1 MAASPR
7 PRKPWRTSLEKPQN
21 KVVGPESSS
30 LIAALAAV
38 VGQGGVLTQPAD
50 RAYYE
55 RDWRG
60 LVQNPACAVVL
71 PNTTQQVAE
80 IVKICAAHGVSI
92 VPQGGNTGLVAGA
105 VPIAGPPQLILCLN
119 RMNRI
124 RALDLA
130 ANYITAE
137 AGLTL
142 AELQSAAAEAGRFFP
157 VSFGAEGSA
166 RIGGVISTNAG
177 GMQVLSYGSMRAQV
191 LGLEVVL
198 ADGRIWDGLN
208 ACPKDNTGY
217 DLKQLFIG
225 AEGTLGI
232 ITAACLRLYPA
243 IAARSSALVGTA
255 SPEAALR
262 LFQAARAAAGSG
274 LTLCEYMDGDSL
286 ALGAAHIAGGALPFA
301 APGYL
306 LLEVSAPDS
315 AHAPGATLES
325 VLTQALEQGM
335 ASDAVIAQSER
346 ERLHFI
352 ALREAISE
360 GELAAGGAVKH
371 DISVPLGKIPAMVAA
386 VRALVAEK
394 YPDCRPNIFG
404 HVGDGNLHINIRPPE
419 GQSMADLASRK
430 VAITADIEA
439 LAVSMGGSF
448 SAEHG
453 IGQFQLAGM
462 AAHKSPVAL
471 DLMRAVKHALDPAN
485 LLNPGKTIP
494 GAG

>member
-1 MAASPR
+1 
-7 PRKPWRTSLEKPQN
+7 LEKPQN

-71 PNTTQQVAE
+71 PNTTQQAAE

-453 IGQFQLAGM
+453 IGQFRLAGM

>member
-1 MAASPR
+1 M
-7 PRKPWRTSLEKPQN
+7 
-21 KVVGPESSS
+21 SSG
-30 LIAALAAV
+30 LIEALHAIL
-38 VGQGGVLTQPAD
+38 GQGGLLTSPED
-50 RAYYE
+50 RAPYE

-60 LVQNPACAVVL
+60 LVQNPACAVAL
-71 PNTTQQVAE
+71 PKNTRQVAE
-80 IVKICAAHGVSI
+80 IVKLCAAHGVSI
-92 VPQGGNTGLVAGA
+92 VPRGGNTGLVAGA
-105 VPIAGPPQLILCLN
+105 VPIAGPPPQLILCLN

-130 ANYITAE
+130 ADCITAE

-142 AELQSAAAEAGRFFP
+142 AELQHAAEEAGRFFP
-157 VSFGAEGSA
+157 VSLGAEGSA
-166 RIGGVISTNAG
+166 RIGGLVSTNAG

-198 ADGRIWDGLN
+198 ADGRIWDGL
-208 ACPKDNTGY
+208 AVCPKDNTGY

-243 IAARSSALVGTA
+243 VAARASALAGVA

-274 LTLCEYMDGDSL
+274 LTLCEYMEGDSL
-286 ALGAAHIAGGALPFA
+286 ALGAAHVAGGGLPFI

-306 LLEVSAPDS
+306 LLEISAPDS

-325 VLTQALEQGM
+325 VLAHALEQGV
-335 ASDAVIAQSER
+335 ATDAVIAQSER

-352 ALREAISE
+352 AMREAISE

-386 VRALVAEK
+386 VQALVAEK
-394 YPDCRPNIFG
+394 YSDCRPNIFG
-404 HVGDGNLHINIRPPE
+404 HAGDGNLHINIRPPE
-419 GQSMADLASRK
+419 GQSMAELVPRK
-430 VAITADIEA
+430 ADITADIEA

-453 IGQFQLAGM
+453 IGQLRLAGM

-494 GAG
+494 GSV